1 MKKRILSLLLVS
13 VLLLAVLPG
22 MAQAANAED
31 YPIVFTT
38 FNASGVENNP
48 EYYPDFTVGG
58 SDLLVQAVTTYH
70 YNHGSGKT
78 PGTISIYDWDD
89 NLVGSWNAVGRGA
102 SNRYWDVFPN
112 IVLRAGQRYY
122 IADSDPETW
131 SHNSAS
137 DNTGFAEVRGKYGA
151 GVTPAQQAITVT
163 VNSNPVKWTDVQP
176 FINADS
182 RTMVPLRAVAEAL
195 GLEVSWDGNA
205 REAVFSSGSKTIYF
219 PIDSTRYRTE
229 SGSYGTM
236 DTAAVIVNSR
246 TFAPIRYLAE
256 YFGYAVGW
264 DGATRT
270 VSISGSSDP
279 GPVSHGYVWVLKD
292 TEYKLN
298 DTDNEYSTIDYTYLG
313 VVDGMVTFK
322 RTGGYNHNGKYALC
336 DGTYSCQEAPGTIP
350 AGDTVGLKMR
360 LLIENYAWKD
370 DPDYVRNAVH
380 IGELYIRIDTYRSFE
395 NSEGESHLKVGTD
408 AGGPYTNRN
417 VDLSDTYYY
426 TTPDSDSVGSKM
438 EFGFHCEAGTY
449 TWYYEL
455 EAN

>member
-1 MKKRILSLLLVS
+1 MKKRILTLLLAS

-89 NLVGSWNAVGRGA
+89 NLVGSWSAVGRGA
-102 SNRYWDVFPN
+102 SNWYWDVFPN
-112 IVLRAGQRYY
+112 VVLKAGQRYY

-137 DNTGFAEVRGKYGA
+137 ENTGFAEVRGTNSA
-151 GVTPAQQAITVT
+151 SVSPAQNKIS
-163 VNSNPVKWTDVQP
+163 VNVSGASVKWTDAEP
-176 FINADS
+176 FIDKNN
-182 RTMVPLRAVAEAL
+182 RTMVPLRAVGEAL
-195 GLEVSWDGNA
+195 GLKVDWDNDA
-205 REAVFSSGSKTIYF
+205 REAIFTDGAKTIFF

-236 DTAAVIVNSR
+236 DTAAVIVSSR
-246 TFAPIRYLAE
+246 TYAPIRYLAE
-256 YFGYAVGW
+256 YFGFIVGW

-270 VSISGSSDP
+270 VSISGQNVETPKS
-279 GPVSHGYVWVLKD
+279 YRWVLKD
-292 TEYKLN
+292 TEYELY

-322 RTGGYNHNGKYALC
+322 RTGGYNFNGKYALC
-336 DGTYSCQEAPGTIP
+336 DGTYSCQEAPGTIL

-370 DPDYVRNAVH
+370 DPDYVRNSVH
-380 IGELYIRIDTYRSFE
+380 IGELWIRVDTYTSFE
-395 NSEGESHLKVGTD
+395 NSKGESSLKVGTD

-417 VDLSDTYYY
+417 VDLSDTYFYK
-426 TTPDSDSVGSKM
+426 TPDSTSVGSKM

-455 EAN
+455 EEN